1 MSDILPIIDKLWINL
16 NLLLNM
22 EIYRYKKKGLHM
34 SNEESAAF
42 NIGDIVFSSIHRID
56 RDHHCDCYSNDKKKT
71 NGIKESRG

>member
-1 MSDILPIIDKLWINL
+1 
-16 NLLLNM
+16 
-22 EIYRYKKKGLHM
+22 M